1 MKTIKRLLAACLSA
15 ALMLSVPIP
24 VLASES
30 SYFSVEGCDC
40 TFQIVN
46 EYVRVKDI
54 AEDAAGP
61 DLVIPSSIDP
71 GKITTASL
79 RNRVLNGEYGEWE
92 GNIPVKRVDLTGY
105 TNFRNNTTV
114 ENLILSEGITNFNI
128 SAKNAK
134 NLKSV
139 QIPTTLTRVEMQDY
153 TTETDDGYT
162 VDTAILDT
170 IEGEAGDFI
179 LFHDFLIG
187 FIPNDAPGVTVTLPE
202 EAKRLNAGYPGLSTA
217 SYRVEYTNIASVKGI
232 NAKFEE
238 HIFTDNLKEI
248 TDQLFE
254 LSGVQTDALYI
265 PPSCTK
271 IYSSAFGN
279 VKGVTLLCE
288 KGSAAETFARKN
300 KLPYLLLHETKDGI
314 RWLELEDG
322 TACIYEITKPTKNVI
337 LPAEVDGVPVS
348 QVGYNSTKATGN
360 IFKRNDVRNAV
371 ESVTVSEGITQINPA
386 AFRYLPNA
394 KSFSLPESLIQCEC
408 AAFDHTA
415 WLDAQ
420 TDETVILGDWL
431 LRYTGENENPKI
443 PDSVNHI
450 GAKWLQS
457 NVTSVSWPKRFT
469 VIGPG
474 QLDCPTLNNVYIPDT
489 VTEIQSGAIVSD
501 QLHELFI
508 PQTVKKIAVDSIQQT
523 PGNKDNV
530 QRIIFGL
537 EGSAAESFARKA
549 DFTFLITKPNTL
561 LAQTMWT
568 LKTPNTLSFSNTGY
582 VFGSSYD
589 VNARH
594 EEMLKKAGADL
605 TQKWGGSCFG
615 MSAIDMM
622 TQDNLFDPR
631 IYNSQAACLHDL
643 EASEDF
649 LSLINSY
656 QLLSASDQSTAPFL
670 NSRQLKTLHLLDYA
684 SKATANGNG
693 KVFIIVLHLKTG
705 NHAVVGC
712 GIREGEWEE
721 SPYLYRI
728 PIWDPNTP
736 DGVIGE
742 RDLYIS
748 ADGTEWELPYYGI
761 GRKLVEGTTDVY
773 STIGDILY
781 AVNDSSYLDTSY
793 LPDLTGD
800 INRDCVLSAKDLSCL
815 KQIIAGKRDAD
826 LERADMNKDG
836 KIDSKDLNALSKYLT
851 GITNSLK
858 G

>member
-1 MKTIKRLLAACLSA
+1 MKTIKLLLAACLSA

-46 EYVRVKDI
+46 DYVRVKDI

-128 SAKNAK
+128 NAKNAK

-153 TTETDDGYT
+153 MTETDDGYT

-217 SYRVEYTNIASVKGI
+217 SYRVEYTNIASIKGI

-254 LSGVQTDALYI
+254 LSGIRTDALYI

-271 IYSSAFGN
+271 IDPSAFGN
-279 VKGVTLLCE
+279 VKGLTLLGE
-288 KGSAAETFARKN
+288 KGSAAETFAAAHKMPFYALN
-300 KLPYLLLHETKDGI
+300 ETKDGI
-314 RWLELEDG
+314 RWFMLEDG
-322 TACIYEITKPTKNVI
+322 TACIYEVTKPMKNVT
-337 LPAEVDGVPVS
+337 LPAEIDGIPVS
-348 QVGYNSTKATGN
+348 QIGYNSRIATGN

-371 ESVTVSEGITQINPA
+371 ESVTVPEGVRQVSPA

-394 KSFSLPESLIQCEC
+394 KSFSLPQSLEKCEC

-420 TDETVILGDWL
+420 TDEMLILDGWL
-431 LRYTGENENPKI
+431 LRYTGDYYNPKI
-443 PDSVNHI
+443 PDTVTHI
-450 GAKWLQS
+450 APRWLQG
-457 NVTSVSWPKRFT
+457 NITSLSWPAQFK
-469 VIGPG
+469 VIETG
-474 QLDCPTLNNVYIPDT
+474 QLDCPTLDTLKIPDT
-489 VTEIQSGAIVSD
+489 VTEIQSGAIISD
-501 QLHELFI
+501 ELHELFI
-508 PQTVKKIAVDSIQQT
+508 PKTVKTIAADSIQQT
-523 PGNKDNV
+523 PESKNRV
-530 QRIIFGL
+530 QRIIFGVQN
-537 EGSAAESFARKA
+537 SAASDFARDA
-549 DFTFLITKPNTL
+549 DYTFITSAPVGTVSRYKSV
-561 LAQTMWT
+561 
-568 LKTPNTLSFSNTGY
+568 LKTPENVFSFANSGY

-589 VNARH
+589 VSDTHRA
-594 EEMLKKAGADL
+594 MLQKAGADL

-615 MSAIDMM
+615 MSALVMM
-622 TQDNLFDPR
+622 MHDGIFDPHM
-631 IYNSQAACLHDL
+631 ISDQATCLHDL
-643 EASEDF
+643 EPSEKL
-649 LSLINSY
+649 LSIINSY
-656 QLLSASDQSTAPFL
+656 QLLSASDSDTAPFL
-670 NSRQLKTLHLLDYA
+670 KSRQSKPLHLLDYA
-684 SKATANGNG
+684 SRASADG
-693 KVFIIVLHLKTG
+693 KIIIIVLHLKTG
-705 NHAVVGC
+705 SHAVVGC
-712 GIREGEWEE
+712 GFSEGEWDE
-721 SPYLYRI
+721 SPFPYRI
-728 PIWDPNTP
+728 PVWDPNKP
-736 DGVIGE
+736 DAEIGE
-742 RDLYIS
+742 RDIYIS
-748 ADGTEWELPYYGI
+748 ADGTEWEMPYYGI
-761 GRKLVEGTTDVY
+761 GCLKDSETGKY
-773 STIGDILY
+773 STTGDILY
-781 AVNDSSYLDTSY
+781 AINDSSVFDTSY

-800 INRDCVLSAKDLSCL
+800 INGDGVITA
-815 KQIIAGKRDAD
+815 AD
-826 LERADMNKDG
+826 LTYLKRIISGKKIGDRSRADINKDG
-836 KIDSKDLNALSKYLT
+836 TIDTNDIQPLVNYLT
-851 GITNSLK
+851 AKTASMK